1 MVFHSLSVK
10 CGVELPDSKST
21 HIMALKFIY
30 MYWNM
35 LYMLVPLKYF
45 VSHSVVSNFLQPP
58 LTVATGLLCSWDFSR
73 QEYWNGLPFPSPW
86 GLPNPGIEP
95 TSLVSAL
102 QADSLPA
109 EPLGKTLDAIK
120 TDLQVYDLYIFS
132 CLHLPS

>member
-45 VSHSVVSNFLQPP
+45 VSHSVVSNSLQPP

-73 QEYWNGLPFPSPW
+73 QEYWNGLPFPSPG

-102 QADSLPA
+102 QADSMQLK
-109 EPLGKTLDAIK
+109 LTYRSM
-120 TDLQVYDLYIFS
+120 TCIFS
-132 CLHLPS
+132 HVSICLPRNYVQ

>member
-1 MVFHSLSVK
+1 MVFHYLSVK

-30 MYWNM
+30 MYWNL
-35 LYMLVPLKYF
+35 LYMLVPLKYC
-45 VSHSVVSNFLQPP
+45 VSNSLQPP
-58 LTVATGLLCSWDFSR
+58 LTVATRLPCSWDFSR
-73 QEYWNGLPFPSPW
+73 QEYWNGLPFPSPG

-102 QADSLPA
+102 QADSLPV

-120 TDLQVYDLYIFS
+120 IDL
-132 CLHLPS
+132 